1 MTIDAR
7 VEADILDWIG
17 DVEDDEQPIEVVY
30 ALRGTVEATA
40 LSILRR
46 RRATLGP
53 DSWSLSGDYSESDGG
68 RRAAWLDRQ
77 IRSLQA
83 IVGIS
88 DVADVAAVGTVTRV
102 RQPDR

>member
-1 MTIDAR
+1 VALDPT

-17 DVEDDEQPIEVVY
+17 AAEDGEDIDATY

-53 DSWSLSGDYSESDGG
+53 DAWTLSGDYSENDNG
-68 RRAAWLDRQ
+68 RTAAWLDAQ
-77 IRSLQA
+77 IARLSTLCGA
-83 IVGIS
+83 PLDEVT
-88 DVADVAAVGTVTRV
+88 VGTVHRCQPTR
-102 RQPDR
+102 

>member
-1 MTIDAR
+1 MALDPT

-17 DVEDDEQPIEVVY
+17 AVETGEDIDATY

-46 RRATLGP
+46 RRASLGP

-68 RRAAWLDRQ
+68 RRAAWLDAQ
-77 IRSLQA
+77 ISTLA
-83 IVGIS
+83 ALCGEVGGT
-88 DVADVAAVGTVTRV
+88 VQVGTITRIEPC
-102 RQPDR
+102 R

>member
-1 MTIDAR
+1 MALDPT

-17 DVEDDEQPIEVVY
+17 AADDGEDIDATY

-53 DSWSLSGDYSESDGG
+53 DAWTLSGDYSENDNG
-68 RRAAWLDRQ
+68 RTAAWLDAQ
-77 IRSLQA
+77 ISRL
-83 IVGIS
+83 
-88 DVADVAAVGTVTRV
+88 ADLCGLNLSNLPTMQVSRMERCGPR
-102 RQPDR
+102 R